1 MTVPKSKVLSVSKGL
16 MALADVKTGCPQSQT
31 SQTVTVNITPG
42 HATNQS
48 VKLQQTDNLKA
59 RSLPPPRHP
68 IIDGKVDPDITIVPS
83 VKDVQDNTKEDESVK
98 VSYGEAQN
106 EAADESNPYA
116 NLSERDLAT
125 ERSSSNIVTVEDAT
139 QDIQQLQALL
149 KSKEDMA
156 LALTLML
163 NLVENNPLIVNKYIV
178 APEDVLCELIKLL
191 TSASSVTIK
200 NLIDEDVGCKCGA
213 VKYQVIDKIYVEKD
227 GDTHILK
234 YSFPDATK
242 LLDEHRISTKLV
254 VNSL

>member
-42 HATNQS
+42 HTGQS
-48 VKLQQTDNLKA
+48 VKLQQTEDLVQSPKVHNLKA

-68 IIDGKVDPDITIVPS
+68 VIDGKVDPDITIVPS

-116 NLSERDLAT
+116 NLSERDLA
-125 ERSSSNIVTVEDAT
+125 TVEDAT

>member
-98 VSYGEAQN
+98 VSYGEAPN

-116 NLSERDLAT
+116 NLSERDLA
-125 ERSSSNIVTVEDAT
+125 TVEDAT